1 MKKWDRHELWL
12 YRDRKRC
19 RMCKDC
25 FEKDDN
31 INSFKRT
38 NEFGTITL
46 AVCDHCKDFH
56 KELLKNAD
64 FELISSKIPK

>member
-1 MKKWDRHELWL
+1 
-12 YRDRKRC
+12 
-19 RMCKDC
+19 MCKDC